1 MKSTIVL
8 IALGLCSVA
17 LTGCETSNR
26 GPYDRGINEGP
37 VGRGGAVVV
46 VQDRQ
51 PDYRDNR
58 GPRRGDHV
66 DRDYRSDRNDRNVR
80 NDRRDAPRGRKDR
93 VGNDRNPCPGDRD
106 FDPRRDRCNR

>member
-37 VGRGGAVVV
+37 AGRGGAVVV
-46 VQDRQ
+46 VQGRQ

-58 GPRRGDHV
+58 GPRRGDNA
-66 DRDYRSDRNDRNVR
+66 DRDHRADRNDRH
-80 NDRRDAPRGRKDR
+80 DRRDAPRGRNDR
-93 VGNDRNPCPGDRD
+93 VGNNDRNACPGDRN